1 MNRVIA
7 EVSDGTTGVLASG
20 EVRASDNTI
29 SVHLISGTT
38 PNVVV
43 ELSNDNTNWVSA
55 SGVAVGYQGASTAA
69 LTTANTML
77 AYMVQSRYW
86 RIRATAGSNIALVA
100 VAGYGR
106 IK

>member
-7 EVSDGTTGVLASG
+7 EVSNGGTGVLASG

-29 SVHLISGTT
+29 SVHLISGAT

-43 ELSNDNTNWVSA
+43 EFSNDNTNWVSA
-55 SGVAVGYQGASTAA
+55 SGVAVGYQGAATAA
-69 LTTANTML
+69 LTAANSML
-77 AYMVQSRYW
+77 AYMVQARYW
-86 RIRATAGSNIALVA
+86 RIRATAGSAINLIA
-100 VAGYGR
+100 VAGEGW